1 MSSFTSIW
9 NKFLRDRKMPQYYTG
24 IETIDYEELK
34 NLKSNFEYKK
44 AEDLIDKIL
53 NGKLLLVKNAFKK
66 DFVKFIKS
74 KTLEFWKNNP
84 NTFHEM
90 KEGCPDYHRT
100 ITPEIA
106 KNYSVGAVRHT
117 TYFFPWNSDPCG
129 FNEQIYERWR
139 LSKFIAGLKENEYE
153 KNTPKDGS
161 VDRIQIV
168 CYPPKY
174 GGVETPQILQVIVT
188 WQYHVI
194 SVQKKIMISRQVDF
208 TV

>member
-1 MSSFTSIW
+1 
-9 NKFLRDRKMPQYYTG
+9 MPQYYTG

-129 FNEQIYERWR
+129 FNEQIYE
-139 LSKFIAGLKENEYE
+139 
-153 KNTPKDGS
+153 
-161 VDRIQIV
+161 
-168 CYPPKY
+168 
-174 GGVETPQILQVIVT
+174 GGDYQNLLQA
-188 WQYHVI
+188 
-194 SVQKKIMISRQVDF
+194 
-208 TV
+208 